1 MGCDYDFET
10 IVKLVVHSME
20 KLKKYDADLLDINVN
35 ERSISHKLAEYLQLE
50 FPEWNVDCEYN
61 RKMLN
66 RKTLNVSYTDI
77 TDEDI
82 EAKTIYPDII
92 VHHRLT
98 DDNLLV
104 IEMKK
109 NGIDTSKDEIKL
121 KAFTGREYDYHFG
134 LLLVIKRDIRD
145 SFEMKWFAEGK
156 QLKATKRNLPACRL
170 PVGQTGSRFGAVR
183 EVLGYGE

>member
-10 IVKLVVHSME
+10 IEKIVIHSME

-66 RKTLNVSYTDI
+66 RKTLNISYTDI

-109 NGIDTSKDEIKL
+109 EGGNTTKDKKKL
-121 KAFTGREYDYHFG
+121 KAFTDPQKSYSYYYG
-134 LLLVIKRDIRD
+134 LLLIIKQNGEN
-145 SFEMKWFAEGK
+145 EMEWYVK
-156 QLKATKRNLPACRL
+156 
-170 PVGQTGSRFGAVR
+170 
-183 EVLGYGE
+183 GERYKHH